1 MVLHWVLFGIGVRV
15 GESCLSVL
23 KVVGVA
29 LEGCGWWIDVAC
41 ACVCVWCF
49 SRMAS
54 WRDVI
59 SVACWTSNT
68 AKERFLTVQHVATVP
83 VAWCVLPHW

>member
-29 LEGCGWWIDVAC
+29 LEGCGWWSDVAC
-41 ACVCVWCF
+41 ACVCVCVVF
-49 SRMAS
+49 LSFGIMA
-54 WRDVI
+54 
-59 SVACWTSNT
+59 
-68 AKERFLTVQHVATVP
+68 
-83 VAWCVLPHW
+83 